1 MIGMN
6 ENMDRSALFGST
18 ESKRSRSESQVK
30 LTENSAHDTNGPG
43 MSKEP
48 RSVLVVDDDPIVLA
62 VAEERLAAM
71 GFEVTTRDQVL
82 GTSQWIVQN
91 QPWLIL
97 LDIMM
102 PAMSGSE
109 LASFLRR
116 RGIVTHIVLH
126 SSKDS
131 SELQRLVRS
140 TGALGAIP
148 KGLDDAQFEALFTSL
163 ARTAESQGGFPAGA
177 P

>member
-1 MIGMN
+1 
-6 ENMDRSALFGST
+6 
-18 ESKRSRSESQVK
+18 
-30 LTENSAHDTNGPG
+30 
-43 MSKEP
+43 MSKDP
-48 RSVLVVDDDPIVLA
+48 RSILVVDDDPIVLA
-62 VAEERLAAM
+62 ITEERLAGF
-71 GFEVTTRDQVL
+71 GFEVITRDQVL

-116 RGIVTHIVLH
+116 RGIQTHIVLH

-131 SELQRLVRS
+131 AELQRLVRS

-148 KGLDDAQFEALFTSL
+148 KGLDDSEFQGQFMSL
-163 ARTAESQGGFPAGA
+163 VRNAESQGDFGAGS

>member
-1 MIGMN
+1 MTQ
-6 ENMDRSALFGST
+6 DRKT
-18 ESKRSRSESQVK
+18 I
-30 LTENSAHDTNGPG
+30 
-43 MSKEP
+43 
-48 RSVLVVDDDPIVLA
+48 LVVDDDPIVLA
-62 VAEERLAAM
+62 VTEERLVEL

-91 QPWLIL
+91 SPWLLL

-116 RGIVTHIVLH
+116 RGIQTHIVLH
-126 SSKDS
+126 SSKDMA
-131 SELQRLVRS
+131 ELNRLVRT

-148 KGLDDAQFEALFTSL
+148 KGLSDVEFEKQFRSL
-163 ARTAESQGGFPAGA
+163 TKNAVQLGGSSANSA
-177 P
+177 